1 MPLDPTPS
9 PAQPAA
15 PAPTGTAAPT
25 GQAPPAPAEPQ
36 TVTIPLET
44 LTAFTAMQ
52 ARLAQVEAQ
61 NLAREQ
67 QAQQEQATILA
78 KKGDVEAA
86 LQLLRTESDRAINAA
101 RADLTMATDRA
112 KRYAVEG
119 ELSRALAGQPLMPG
133 AAAQL
138 TKLWRGEFSSE
149 PTGDTFQ
156 VRTPTFQSVGDF
168 VAAQLASPDYAHF
181 VRAQNPTGGT
191 GGLNPAGQA
200 TPTGTVQPAVRS
212 EPKTLSD
219 AIILT
224 MREMGQVSG
233 VPGQTDP
240 GGADGRQPRSAFGLR
255 ATSGQA

>member
-1 MPLDPTPS
+1 MALES
-9 PAQPAA
+9 NPAPQPAA
-15 PAPTGTAAPT
+15 PAPTGTPAPT
-25 GQAPPAPAEPQ
+25 GQAPEKPAEPQ

-86 LQLLRTESDRAINAA
+86 LALLRTESDRTINGV
-101 RADLTMATDRA
+101 RADLTMVTDRA

-119 ELSRALAGQPLMPG
+119 ELSRALAGLPLVPG
-133 AAAQL
+133 AAIQL
-138 TKLWRGEFSSE
+138 TKLWRSEFAAE

-168 VAAQLASPDYAHF
+168 VAAQLASPEYAHF
-181 VRAQNPTGGT
+181 VRAQNPQGGT
-191 GGLNPAGQA
+191 GGMNPAGQA
-200 TPTGTVQPAVRS
+200 SPTPAANAVQPKL
-212 EPKTLSD
+212 PTTLSE
-219 AIILT
+219 AVILT
-224 MREMGQVSG
+224 MQELGR
-233 VPGQTDP
+233 VPSTSGQTDP
-240 GGADGRQPRSAFGLR
+240 GGADGRQPRAAFGLR
-255 ATSGQA
+255 ATRQA